1 MDFCK
6 VTEELWRVYLTAGR
20 KENREAL
27 GILAPD
33 CVIIGTGKHEFYTNM
48 EDFALAL
55 GEEISERQ
63 DISFQIKDFWC
74 EQKELGPDACF
85 VYGGIHIWWESEDQ
99 KIHIDMDSRFSL
111 IFRQTDEGWKVVHL
125 HQSLPNKEQM
135 DGEFYPKTLTEQV
148 KLAQKT
154 AEEMAWLAQ
163 RDSLT
168 GLINYTTLE
177 GKWPAWSENG
187 GWLFILDLDD
197 FKKTNDTYGHV
208 TGNHVLKEMAR
219 ILLSNIRSGDIACRM
234 GGDEF
239 LLLCDSL
246 SDETDASHLAA
257 RILETVKA
265 ADPGDGSWAGVSL
278 GGTAVLPGET
288 LESAINRA
296 DKALYSVKNT
306 TKNGYRILCP

>member
-148 KLAQKT
+148 KQAQKT

-168 GLINYTTLE
+168 GLINY
-177 GKWPAWSENG
+177 PG
-187 GWLFILDLDD
+187 G
-197 FKKTNDTYGHV
+197 
-208 TGNHVLKEMAR
+208 EMAR
-219 ILLSNIRSGDIACRM
+219 MERKRRL
-234 GGDEF
+234 
-239 LLLCDSL
+239 
-246 SDETDASHLAA
+246 
-257 RILETVKA
+257 
-265 ADPGDGSWAGVSL
+265 
-278 GGTAVLPGET
+278 
-288 LESAINRA
+288 
-296 DKALYSVKNT
+296 ALYPGPGRFQENQRHLRPRHRQPRAQRD
-306 TKNGYRILCP
+306 GPDPALQHPLRRHCLPDGRGRISPSL